1 MYKHTININFATKSR
16 LAVLGYFFLC
26 FLFVMLCTMEA
37 PKLDGSNC
45 CTTHKLSIF
54 LAKQTATVRNAKL
67 THGDRRAMEAYR
79 NWE

>member
-1 MYKHTININFATKSR
+1 
-16 LAVLGYFFLC
+16 
-26 FLFVMLCTMEA
+26 MLCTMEA